1 MSSSSSIVPGGRR
14 RRRWRGFSTRYDGGL
29 FFILLLLLI
38 SILSPAD
45 AAFINFDNCLED
57 NIIHSNQLQFVP
69 MFLYVNYTLS
79 AGPNP
84 LNITVYGNVTG
95 LASQEPYPPPDS
107 PQWSNPNDTVG
118 KITDLSEPNNRYST
132 LFTSLNVLSF
142 RPYYNASRF
151 CLSVT
156 QGECPLGPVFYAN
169 AYVCCHHHSDS
180 YCLLTLNLTGA
191 IHPSCGP
198 FPLSMTSNRRISL

>member
-1 MSSSSSIVPGGRR
+1 MYSIV
-14 RRRWRGFSTRYDGGL
+14 
-29 FFILLLLLI
+29 LLLLI
-38 SILSPAD
+38 TLLSPAD

-57 NIIHSNQLQFVP
+57 NIIHSDLLQFVP
-69 MFLYVNYTLS
+69 LFFSVNYTAS

-95 LASQEPYPPPDS
+95 LASQGPYPPPDS

-118 KITDLSEPNNRYST
+118 KITDLSESNNRYST

-169 AYVCCHHHSDS
+169 AYVFCHHH
-180 YCLLTLNLTGA
+180 
-191 IHPSCGP
+191 HPP
-198 FPLSMTSNRRISL
+198 FMLVANTITI